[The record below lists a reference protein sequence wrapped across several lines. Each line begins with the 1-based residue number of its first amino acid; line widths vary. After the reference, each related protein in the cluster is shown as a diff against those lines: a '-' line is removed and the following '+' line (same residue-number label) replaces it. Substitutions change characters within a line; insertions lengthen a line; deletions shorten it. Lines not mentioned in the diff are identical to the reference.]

1 MTKETK
7 KTIQTPP
14 DDGRDAAAALEVGA
28 ATAAALL
35 DKVDT
40 MREQGNV
47 TPIIKRLV
55 TRVLQ
60 GMELEHN
67 GYELQI
73 PGDGPHGLAEIAAA
87 FVEHKADE
95 VLDAVAREV
104 AFEAE
109 LLARTQARAQEKR
122 RIAAKCGVNDRV
134 SKRKEMAR

>member
-1 MTKETK
+1 MS
-7 KTIQTPP
+7 
-14 DDGRDAAAALEVGA
+14 RDNTAAAALEVGA
-28 ATAAALL
+28 ATAAAFL

-95 VLDAVAREV
+95 VLDAVAHEV

-109 LLARTQARAQEKR
+109 LLARTQAQAQENAR
-122 RIAAKCGVNDRV
+122 RKKLAATPARAH
-134 SKRKEMAR
+134 RKEMK

>member
-1 MTKETK
+1 MSIDNT
-7 KTIQTPP
+7 
-14 DDGRDAAAALEVGA
+14 AADALEVGA
-28 ATAAALL
+28 ATAAAFL

-55 TRVLQ
+55 TLVLG
-60 GMELEHN
+60 GMELERD

-109 LLARTQARAQEKR
+109 LLARTARRKELAATQARAHRREMKR
-122 RIAAKCGVNDRV
+122 
-134 SKRKEMAR
+134 